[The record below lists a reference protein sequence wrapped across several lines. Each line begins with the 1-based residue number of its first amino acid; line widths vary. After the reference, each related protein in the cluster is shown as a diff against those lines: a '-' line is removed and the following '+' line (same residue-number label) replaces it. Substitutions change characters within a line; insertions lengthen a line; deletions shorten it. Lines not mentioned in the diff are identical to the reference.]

1 MIVKMSTPKL
11 GDVNVQ
17 MPNQIGGLTLNNG
30 IFSAANVERIQKSVA
45 LELKRHGIPEA
56 SDEVVWVETEMVL
69 EELHDH
75 VKMMFPYVDIE
86 EVSKRVVKHFVET
99 TVFYINNLKIQS
111 TQHDRSS
118 YEVNFDSTRKRLPR
132 KNSIYYNIS

>member
-30 IFSAANVERIQKSVA
+30 LFSAANVERIQKSVA

-69 EELHDH
+69 EELQRLE
-75 VKMMFPYVDIE
+75 KII
-86 EVSKRVVKHFVET
+86 SK
-99 TVFYINNLKIQS
+99 
-111 TQHDRSS
+111 
-118 YEVNFDSTRKRLPR
+118 
-132 KNSIYYNIS
+132 

>member
-1 MIVKMSTPKL
+1 MSTPKL
-11 GDVNVQ
+11 GDRNVQ
-17 MPNQIGGLTLNNG
+17 MPNQIGGLTFNNG
-30 IFSAANVERIQKSVA
+30 LFSAANVERIQKGVA
-45 LELKRHGIPEA
+45 YELKKNGIPEA
-56 SDEVVWVETEMVL
+56 PGEIVWVETDMVL

-75 VKMMFPYVDIE
+75 VKLMFPYVDAE
-86 EVSKRVVKHFVET
+86 EVTKRVIKHFVET